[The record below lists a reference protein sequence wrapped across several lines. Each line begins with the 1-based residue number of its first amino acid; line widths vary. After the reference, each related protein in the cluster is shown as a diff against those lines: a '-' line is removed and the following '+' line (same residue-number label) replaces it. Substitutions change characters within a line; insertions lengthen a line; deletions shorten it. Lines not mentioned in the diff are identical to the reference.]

1 MVKERK
7 ESKTIWNAGRRQ
19 ITPKIG
25 QITNDPQAIVRIVS
39 IFINFYKTV
48 L

>member
-1 MVKERK
+1 MRMVKERK

-39 IFINFYKTV
+39 IFTDF
-48 L
+48 